1 MHTKLIDIS
10 LRYRMLVILSIV
22 FVTVFGIYQYLNLPV
37 DAFPD
42 VSPIM
47 VPVFTEADG
56 MAPEEVERLISF
68 PVESAMNGLPDIKQ
82 IKSTSAFGMSV
93 VYVYFNDDVDMY
105 FARQIVAERLNEAA
119 SQLPDLLE
127 KPKLGP
133 ISSGLGQIFT
143 YYLSMDAGTD
153 TEGKDPTVYL
163 RDVNDWVVKY
173 QLQTVPGVTDI
184 LSIGGYV
191 LQYHINVNP
200 NMLQQYNL
208 SLDDVIES
216 VQQNNANVG
225 GRYIVTGQE
234 ENLVRGIGLLADIE
248 DIKNITVR
256 TIDGTAIRI
265 SNVAEVEFGKA
276 VRRGVVSRNGQEEV
290 VSGIVLQL
298 YGQNT
303 SKVISRIQ
311 KI

>member
-1 MHTKLIDIS
+1 MHTKLINIS

-68 PVESAMNGLPDIKQ
+68 PIESAMNGLPDIKQ

-105 FARQIVAERLNEAA
+105 FARQIVAERLTEAA
-119 SQLPDLLE
+119 SQLPDLPE

-133 ISSGLGQIFT
+133 ISSGLGQVFT

-163 RDVNDWVVKY
+163 RDVNDWIVKY
-173 QLQTVPGVTDI
+173 QLQTVSGVTDI

-208 SLDDVIES
+208 SLDDVNGKLIPLLEKYPDLVNDMTTGGAQPLHMCGMS
-216 VQQNNANVG
+216 RNKQN
-225 GRYIVTGQE
+225 
-234 ENLVRGIGLLADIE
+234 
-248 DIKNITVR
+248 
-256 TIDGTAIRI
+256 
-265 SNVAEVEFGKA
+265 A
-276 VRRGVVSRNGQEEV
+276 VRALVKRGADVEA
-290 VSGIVLQL
+290 LDT
-298 YGQNT
+298 YGMT
-303 SKVISRIQ
+303 PLHRMA
-311 KI
+311 